1 MNSRDQRKRLNFI
14 QFDLR
19 DVYSDEDFL
28 MIIKI
33 NTSVFLSKV
42 DASYMD
48 QVNFDIVA
56 PPLFFKL
63 YDYGHNSIPSRSSG
77 SDSLLLC
84 LGHFPTSYIKI
95 NYVKKILKFFKIIW
109 RNKIRKN
116 TLRLL
121 QSIIFWFSDFPYSCW
136 PNVLSFELK

>member
-42 DASYMD
+42 DALYMN
-48 QVNFDIVA
+48 QVNCDIVA
-56 PPLFFKL
+56 PPPFFFKF
-63 YDYGHNSIPSRSSG
+63 YDYGHDSIPSHRSG

-95 NYVKKILKFFKIIW
+95 NYLKNILKFFKTI
-109 RNKIRKN
+109 
-116 TLRLL
+116 
-121 QSIIFWFSDFPYSCW
+121 
-136 PNVLSFELK
+136 